1 MKNYISILFVVLI
14 VLISIHVY
22 RTTEAFTSVDAS
34 GNTITIKVAA
44 SGNNVSTIASKI
56 AKAVNGS
63 SNATGLENDSA
74 KAKTIQD
81 SAPAPVKGVSN
92 EFSLEMENR
101 IAKNI
106 VTQVKD
112 ALLMSRSLDNTSYSS
127 CGGSDDSVSSQQGQD
142 YISANPAQKYNHG
155 APSASPDMSKYIKK
169 DSIPCWNCTLPA

>member
-14 VLISIHVY
+14 IVISIHVY
-22 RTTEAFTSVDAS
+22 KTTEAFTTIDAS
-34 GNTITIKVAA
+34 GNTVTIRFDA
-44 SGNNVSTIASKI
+44 SGNDVSSMASKI

-63 SNATGLENDSA
+63 KSTSESDSL
-74 KAKTIQD
+74 KPNVVTE
-81 SAPAPVKGVSN
+81 SVPASVKGVSK
-92 EFSLEMENR
+92 EFSAEMENR

-142 YISANPAQKYNHG
+142 YTSANSAQKYNQG
-155 APSASPDMSKYIKK
+155 APSASPDMSQYIKK